1 MKLKIQPCLCLKS
14 GILIPIPP
22 VFKAMINPESYK
34 RDFGIN
40 YNRDKSQGKLSP
52 ELKFNSYDE
61 EKISFDFI
69 LDGTGVVNGETD
81 VPGRLKKLKNIV
93 YKYVGYFHEPN
104 VVRVAWGDLAF
115 YGRLT
120 SMGVNY
126 TLFKPDG
133 IPLRAKV
140 SLAFSKYVNA
150 KEESKKA
157 ERSSPDLTHTR
168 LVKDG
173 DTLPLLCH
181 EIYEDPSLYL
191 YVARHNK
198 LTDFR
203 HLLPGSRLYFPP
215 IDALNIPE
223 VP

>member
-1 MKLKIQPCLCLKS
+1 MKLNIQPCLCLKS

-22 VFKAMINPESYK
+22 VFKTMVNPESYK

-40 YNRDKSQGKLSP
+40 YNKDKSQGKLSP
-52 ELKFNSYDE
+52 EVKFSSYNE

-69 LDGTGVVNGETD
+69 LDGTGVVKGETD
-81 VPGRLKKLKNIV
+81 VPGHLKKLKAIV
-93 YKYVGYFHEPN
+93 YKYTGDRHEPN
-104 VVRVAWGDLAF
+104 LVRLAWGDLVF

-140 SLAFSKYVNA
+140 SLAFSKYVNP

-157 ERSSPDLTHTR
+157 GRSSPDLSHTR

-181 EIYEDPSLYL
+181 EIYEDTSLYL

-198 LTDFR
+198 LNDFR
-203 HLLPGSRLYFPP
+203 HLPPGTRLHFPP

-223 VP
+223 GP